1 MELLST
7 HSCICYR
14 GWLVSEALGLLKL
27 AEDVGNWAST
37 SASIT
42 PAEPSVEPTG
52 RNLNATQLKTG
63 FVDHRRWQE
72 TGHLY
77 FLVSD
82 PVWLCVCFQC
92 CFLFQ
97 PHAAIL
103 RLSNYIILFCFFNQF
118 SLVSLHSASY
128 CCPALRSALFNR
140 SLWINHDMIWDQ
152 YLLIFYTL
160 NCF

>member
-27 AEDVGNWAST
+27 SEDVGNWAST
-37 SASIT
+37 STSIT
-42 PAEPSVEPTG
+42 PAEPSVEPTR

-82 PVWLCVCFQC
+82 PVWLC
-92 CFLFQ
+92 FLFQ

-103 RLSNYIILFCFFNQF
+103 QLSNYIILFCFLINSHWFPF
-118 SLVSLHSASY
+118 IL
-128 CCPALRSALFNR
+128 LFTAVQR
-140 SLWINHDMIWDQ
+140 FGQLF
-152 YLLIFYTL
+152 LIVLFELIMTWFETSIFWYSTH
-160 NCF
+160 